1 MVLAVRG
8 SVELLWLA
16 PPLAAILLLR
26 PVGAGRLPASAAR
39 VGSDLASAHNVPS
52 PSLRDER
59 SETFTSLARA
69 VVEHFGATHC
79 TILTVSGDRR
89 ALVQRG
95 VATTRR
101 ADDGPHNPGEGGRI
115 PLEQAPLLAS
125 TMREA
130 RWSSTSLRTV
140 PAIAR
145 LLGVSPFEA
154 ANVCIGPLT
163 QSDEASGVLCAI
175 VPFDTDPS
183 SHWTIAAL
191 RRELECWQAELQRA
205 LQTPVQ
211 SQLVLPV
218 GRLLQALPA
227 PLVLLNADGR
237 VLAVNQAAARF
248 LGDGAERLVGQ
259 RLCSGDRPC
268 SCAIHRAMYEQE
280 QIEAEATSVFGAR
293 LALNGPAQM
302 TVLPLPHSAGD
313 TTLAVIIL
321 SQSARLPVEDP
332 ASASPVEVAA
342 MLVHDLRSPLA
353 ALQMASQ
360 LALDEELSESERGRL
375 LMRISR
381 QVERLDQMT
390 GDLLDAYRDG
400 LEPAR
405 LRSEPVDVQQLCL
418 EVAEQLGT
426 GSERSLVLDI
436 DRGSF
441 AFADAAKVRCIL
453 RNLLGNAIKHTEH
466 GDPIRISVCRLGDQ
480 LRISVADGGPG
491 IALDQQPLIFDRLVR
506 AEPGRGSTAGYGI
519 GLFAARRLVELHGGR
534 IWVESKPGNGACFHF
549 TLTCYEPDEPT
560 TARQLSAPGSYLT
573 RATQAASA

>member
-1 MVLAVRG
+1 
-8 SVELLWLA
+8 
-16 PPLAAILLLR
+16 
-26 PVGAGRLPASAAR
+26 
-39 VGSDLASAHNVPS
+39 
-52 PSLRDER
+52 
-59 SETFTSLARA
+59 
-69 VVEHFGATHC
+69 
-79 TILTVSGDRR
+79 
-89 ALVQRG
+89 
-95 VATTRR
+95 
-101 ADDGPHNPGEGGRI
+101 
-115 PLEQAPLLAS
+115 
-125 TMREA
+125 
-130 RWSSTSLRTV
+130 
-140 PAIAR
+140 
-145 LLGVSPFEA
+145 
-154 ANVCIGPLT
+154 
-163 QSDEASGVLCAI
+163 
-175 VPFDTDPS
+175 
-183 SHWTIAAL
+183 
-191 RRELECWQAELQRA
+191 
-205 LQTPVQ
+205 
-211 SQLVLPV
+211 
-218 GRLLQALPA
+218 
-227 PLVLLNADGR
+227 
-237 VLAVNQAAARF
+237 
-248 LGDGAERLVGQ
+248 
-259 RLCSGDRPC
+259 
-268 SCAIHRAMYEQE
+268 
-280 QIEAEATSVFGAR
+280 
-293 LALNGPAQM
+293 
-302 TVLPLPHSAGD
+302 
-313 TTLAVIIL
+313 
-321 SQSARLPVEDP
+321 
-332 ASASPVEVAA
+332 